1 MAFMQW
7 SDKYVLGLSAVDE
20 QHQNLFILVNKMHD
34 LVVSGEDQS
43 AVGEVLEELIDYT
56 VEHFATEER
65 LFKENKYPNY
75 EQHKQQ
81 HDDLTQQVLDL
92 QEKFREKKI
101 TVTFEI
107 LEFLHDWLNEHTTNS
122 DLDYAKYVR
131 AKN

>member
-34 LVVSGEDQS
+34 LVVSGEEQS

-81 HDDLTQQVLDL
+81 HDDLTQQVLEL
-92 QEKFREKKI
+92 QEKFRDKEI

-122 DLDYAKYVR
+122 DLEYAKY
-131 AKN
+131 ALTKD